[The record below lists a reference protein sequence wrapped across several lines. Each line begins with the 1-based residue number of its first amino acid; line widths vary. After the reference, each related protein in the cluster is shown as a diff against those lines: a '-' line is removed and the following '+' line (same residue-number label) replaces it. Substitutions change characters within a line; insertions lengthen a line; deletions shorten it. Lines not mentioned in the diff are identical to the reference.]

1 MTYEKHASGVSDR
14 NKINR
19 PLRMLR
25 IRGTFLVSRDSGI
38 LCRLALHSDRG
49 AAVLPGG
56 DPQRAIRA
64 RVHYAF
70 AAEECYLGA
79 DTEVRAARAD
89 TDRLTDPIKCA
100 CADSL
105 PTWAAHSFCL
115 GIAGCGS
122 G

>member
-38 LCRLALHSDRG
+38 LRRLALHSDRG

-79 DTEVRAARAD
+79 DTEVRAARA
-89 TDRLTDPIKCA
+89 
-100 CADSL
+100 
-105 PTWAAHSFCL
+105 FCL
-115 GIAGCGS
+115 GIAGGGS
-122 G
+122 STGQRTYLRTALPGGSSR